1 MFNKKISFNYWDGN
15 MKGTH
20 LVGALYERF
29 NLPIKI
35 ILLKKLFKRAELNL
49 AGVAQW

>member
-1 MFNKKISFNYWDGN
+1 

-29 NLPIKI
+29 NLPINE
-35 ILLKKLFKRAELNL
+35 ILLAKWLKMAELNL